1 MIIKF
6 KSMTRVVS
14 WLMAFSLA
22 LTFAGVAQAIE
33 FFPTAFRFEWAA
45 QSGTISA
52 DGLAHEYTVQAG
64 DTVSMSL
71 SVTNRSTDSRALVMY
86 GIPPGGNLLPEVAP
100 YRGAHELRIGV
111 KNDEILPWLDASSFI
126 ENLDGDNNR
135 LAVYDGIN
143 VHPGS
148 DVTFNWDVKIADDA
162 TDGIYEMTVSMVR
175 EFDAWATNVDGGD
188 IFWRFNI
195 GDTSYVPPANTGALS
210 ISASSLTPAAAQVAT
225 GGNANFTRFT
235 LTAAAGTTVSITSIY
250 VTRGGLSTDAEVE
263 NIKLLDANMVQR
275 GNTAGGFNAIH
286 QAQLFF
292 SPALAITGSMD
303 FIVRAGFISTA
314 TSTHTAKLGVNAAT
328 DIVSDA
334 TSVSGPPVYGNLM
347 TVVDVDLGTIT
358 LWEDGSVTDGTP
370 DVGDINVPVNTFKL
384 EGGTTEDIII
394 EQITVNK
401 AGSADSSDTTNIELW
416 DVTNNV
422 SLGEVTSWSAD
433 DKAVF
438 PVNIA
443 LAQGKVLRYRIQLD
457 IIDGSGL
464 TVNADIVDG
473 SDVLVFAKGALYGY
487 YITPTSTAGT
497 HWILDSGTGGT
508 NNHGQGDK
516 NQTINAGSLN
526 ISKSSTTA
534 PTGNIAQASDQVLG
548 TWNFEARGEPV
559 RISALSITLAGTAG
573 DSTGD
578 SDAEDIANFKSAK
591 LYDASGTIVAGPVN
605 ATSGDEA
612 AVAGN
617 AAVDFTQTFIV
628 PVGIHPYTLKVSI
641 QTGAA
646 DTETVIASINA
657 AGDIT
662 AKTIRTNTSI
672 TATGPPSTLNTQTVK
687 AGVLAST
694 VLSTP
699 VSRSIVPGTAD
710 MIWMTGMYD
719 ATNSGEDVLITAQQF
734 SLVTGTSADVDHLL
748 DITIWADLDS
758 NGSYETQ
765 LSSPE
770 TNSDNNLADDIDDA
784 ITYDVQTL
792 TVPKGTSVNVA
803 YRASLSASATTA
815 TGATFVISFDGD
827 TSDVTASGK
836 DTGTAIT
843 TAPSGTGP
851 TMTVTAKGA
860 LTPTVDG
867 SSPLIT
873 LLVGNSSMVH
883 TTTWRFAA
891 DNVEDIR
898 IDKIIVNETNSAE
911 LDVTTKVY
919 LYANRDNTGAIV
931 TPYEIAAG
939 ALTSSG
945 DNTFYL
951 NPDTSLRPI
960 VPADQYMLVYSYVDT
975 AAVDGTLVVNNDAVA
990 IDLESDFTG
999 TGMGSG
1005 QTITASVGD
1014 LDGAIHK
1021 LFKSI
1026 PTVTLSPLSPSGNL
1040 IPSANSE
1047 IAVFRITADAADD
1060 ITFDDDESNE
1070 LKIDIATY
1078 VGSTYVEGDTSAI
1091 WLVNKTDGVTI
1102 TDSQDVDIGATS
1114 SSQTTAITF
1123 TFDSTGNPVLTIP
1136 AGGYKDIAVM
1146 VHTGEFTTGGD
1157 SIVAYLDDDADAN
1170 FKWSVNLGTAISTG
1184 IASFRSDIYGHTL
1197 VKA

>member
-1 MIIKF
+1 MTINL

-14 WLMAFSLA
+14 WLMALA
-22 LTFAGVAQAIE
+22 LSFTFALPVEAIE
-33 FFPTAFRFEWAA
+33 FFPTPFRFEWSA

-52 DGLAHEYTVQAG
+52 DGTVYEYTVKAG

-71 SVTNRSTDSRALVMY
+71 SVTNRSTDQRALVMY
-86 GIPPGGNLLPEVAP
+86 GIPPGGNLLPEVEP

-111 KNDEILPWLDASSFI
+111 ENDEILPWLDSSSFI

-135 LAVYDGIN
+135 LAVYDGAN
-143 VHPGS
+143 VHNGS
-148 DVTFNWDVKIADDA
+148 DVVFNWDVTIASDA
-162 TDGIYEMTVSMVR
+162 ADGVYEMTVSMVR
-175 EFDAWATNVDGGD
+175 EFDAWATNIDGGD

-195 GDTSYVPPANTGALS
+195 GDTSYVPPAQTGALT
-210 ISASSLTPAAAQVAT
+210 ISSSSLTPASTQVAT

-235 LTAAAGTTVSITSIY
+235 LTAAAGTTVNITSIY
-250 VTRGGLSTDAEVE
+250 VTRGGLSTDSEVE

-347 TVVDVDLGTIT
+347 TVIDVTLGTIT
-358 LWEDGSVTDGTP
+358 LWEDGGITDTTP
-370 DVGDINVPVNTFKL
+370 DVGDINVPVNAFKL

-438 PVNIA
+438 PVNIT
-443 LAQGKVLRYRIQLD
+443 LAQGKVLRYKIQLD

-487 YITPTSTAGT
+487 YITPTSVAGS
-497 HWILDSGTGGT
+497 HWTLDSGTGGT

-516 NQTINAGSLN
+516 NQTINAGSLI
-526 ISKSSTTA
+526 ISKSADTA

-559 RISALSITLAGTAG
+559 RISALSITLSGTAA
-573 DSTGD
+573 
-578 SDAEDIANFKSAK
+578 SDDTEKVENFKSVK
-591 LYDASGTIVAGPVN
+591 LYDATGTIVAGPVN
-605 ATSGDEA
+605 GSAATGALDRA
-612 AVAGN
+612 I
-617 AAVDFTQTFIV
+617 DFTQTFIV
-628 PVGIHPYTLKVSI
+628 PVGIHPYTLKASI
-641 QTGAA
+641 QTGAD
-646 DTETVIASINA
+646 DTETVIAAITA

-699 VSRSIVPGTAD
+699 VSRSIVPGTAN

-719 ATNSGEDVLITAQQF
+719 ATNSGEDILITAQQF
-734 SLVTGTSADVDHLL
+734 SLATGTSADVDHLL
-748 DITIWADLDS
+748 GITIWADLDS

-770 TNSDNNLADDIDDA
+770 TNSGNTLADDIDDT

-803 YRASLSASATTA
+803 YKASLSASATTA
-815 TGATFVISFDGD
+815 TGATFIISFDGD
-827 TSDVTASGK
+827 SSDVTASGK
-836 DTGTAIT
+836 DTGTEIT
-843 TAPSGTGP
+843 TAPTGTGP
-851 TMTVTAKGA
+851 TWTVTAKGA
-860 LTPTVDG
+860 LTPTVDA

-873 LLVGNSSMVH
+873 LFVGNSSMVH

-898 IDKIIVNETNSAE
+898 IDKILVNETNSAE

-931 TPYEIAAG
+931 TPYEIASG

-951 NPDTSLRPI
+951 NPNTTMRPV
-960 VPADQYMLVYSYVDT
+960 VPADQYMLVYCYVDT
-975 AAVDGTLVVNNDAVA
+975 AAVDGTLVVNNDAIA
-990 IDLESDFTG
+990 MDLESDFTG

-1060 ITFDDDESNE
+1060 ITFDDGQSNE
-1070 LKIDIATY
+1070 LKVDIATY
-1078 VGSTYVEGDTSAI
+1078 VGSTYVESDTSAI
-1091 WLVNKTDGVTI
+1091 WLVNKTDGLTI
-1102 TDSQDVDIGATS
+1102 TDSQAVDIGATS
-1114 SSQTTAITF
+1114 SSQTTEVTF
-1123 TFDSTGNPVLTIP
+1123 TFDTSGNVLTIP
-1136 AGGYKDIAVM
+1136 AGDYKDIAVM
-1146 VHTGEFTTGGD
+1146 VHTGEFTTAGD
-1157 SIVAYLDDDADAN
+1157 SIVVYLDDDADAN
-1170 FKWSVNLGTAISTG
+1170 FKWSVNLGTAVTTG

-1197 VKA
+1197 VKAG